1 MLRFYDVA
9 QDAFLAWGP
18 GVAAPAAAARNA
30 TRTRACMLLLCYAR
44 RAHAVAC
51 MWPDAVAG
59 RQLWQLLAAR
69 PRLLTVGEKGA
80 P

>member
-18 GVAAPAAAARNA
+18 GVAAPAAARNA
-30 TRTRACMLLLCYAR
+30 TRTCMHAAR